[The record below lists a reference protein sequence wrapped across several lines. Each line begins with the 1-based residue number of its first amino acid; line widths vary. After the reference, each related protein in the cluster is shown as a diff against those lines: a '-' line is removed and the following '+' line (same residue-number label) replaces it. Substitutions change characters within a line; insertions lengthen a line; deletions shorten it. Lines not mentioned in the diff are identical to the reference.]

1 MAKRRYNRKR
11 KKRTTKGPVILI
23 LLAALAAGVSI
34 TSIHR
39 FETHKPVVVIAGTD
53 VSALSS
59 EEATDLLTKNHPWKL
74 TLQYENK
81 SYTVDNYMEDQ
92 IQSVVEQAYKDLDTL
107 EDEKT
112 SLSLFQKLVRGLQGK
127 KADTLE
133 YDLKLTD
140 TEELAHS
147 IAEKID
153 KDWSV
158 PAKNSTITK
167 YDTTNGVFEY
177 SDGQEGIEI
186 DADQLALDLQDAF
199 DHETYDTT
207 ISVLASRVTPEI
219 RQTDYK
225 NMGTYTTNTTAN
237 EDRNT
242 NVRLA
247 CEAISGFILEPGEQ
261 FSFNDVVG
269 ERTPEKGYKEAA
281 AYSMDEV
288 VQEYGGGVC
297 QVSSTLYNAV
307 IAAGLQTDVRTGH
320 VYKPSYVTPGQDA
333 TVSFQEPDFAFTN
346 SSDAPVGIK
355 ATYWNQ
361 TVCVEIYGVPVLEEG
376 VVRYLR
382 SEKKSDLDPP
392 SPTYVEDTSLPYGEE
407 VTSTPA
413 ESGSEWTTDIVTEK
427 DGQVVETTFLH
438 TTRYKGKAAVIKRN
452 TTKKDDEDED
462 EDSDKKDK
470 KDKTNK
476 KDKTEKTTEKKK
488 SSESEDTTTEK
499 PTETTEPPAETTE
512 AATEEGE

>member
-11 KKRTTKGPVILI
+11 KKRTMKGLVILI
-23 LLAALAAGVSI
+23 LVAALAAGISI

-39 FETHKPVVVIAGTD
+39 FETSQPVVVIAGTD
-53 VSALSS
+53 ISNLSS
-59 EEATDLLTKNHPWKL
+59 EEASNLLTKNHPWKL
-74 TLQYENK
+74 ILQYGNK
-81 SYTVDNYMEDQ
+81 SYTVDNYMEQQ
-92 IQSVVEQAYKDLDTL
+92 IQSVVEQAYSDLDTL
-107 EDEKT
+107 EKEKT

-133 YDLKLTD
+133 YDLKLTN

-147 IAEKID
+147 IAEKIG

-158 PAKNSTITK
+158 PAKNSTISK
-167 YDTTNGVFEY
+167 YDVTNGVFEY

-186 DADQLALDLQDAF
+186 DSDQLALDLQEAF
-199 DHETYDTT
+199 DSETYDTT
-207 ISVLASRVTPEI
+207 ILVSANRVSPEI
-219 RQTDYK
+219 QQTDYK

-247 CEAISGFILEPGEQ
+247 CEAISGVILEPGEQ

-320 VYKPSYVTPGQDA
+320 IYKPSYVTPGQDA
-333 TVSFQEPDFAFTN
+333 TVSFREPDFAFTN

-361 TVCVEIYGVPVLEEG
+361 TVCVEIYGVPVLEDG
-376 VVRYLR
+376 TVRYLR

-413 ESGSEWTTDIVTEK
+413 EAGSEWTTDIVTEK
-427 DGQVVETTFLH
+427 DGQVVEETFLH

-452 TTKKDDEDED
+452 TTKKDDEDEKD
-462 EDSDKKDK
+462 DDKKDK
-470 KDKTNK
+470 KDKSSK
-476 KDKTEKTTEKKK
+476 KDKTTEKKK
-488 SSESEDTTTEK
+488 SSEAEDTTTEK
-499 PTETTEPPAETTE
+499 ATETTEATTETTE
-512 AATEEGE
+512 AATETEE